1 MEDIQIRQ
9 INKGD
14 LKDARRFAAEGMNM
28 SNYVSNKL
36 ELYLYSLYILYL
48 ELSKST
54 VALGA
59 YYKGKL
65 VGFLFARFKGE
76 ALIFKDWKYSLL
88 VGLGEKIINLSAQSQ
103 MAEMYDKANKEMFDR
118 LTNENPDGEIT
129 FFATDPKLN
138 GRGVGSRLLK
148 ALEDHRRGRLV
159 YLYTDSECNYP
170 FYLKRGFNI
179 FDSKEI
185 LMEAPD
191 GELPLTCYIMT
202 KKFIEDEDR

>member
-1 MEDIQIRQ
+1 MGDIQIRQ
-9 INKGD
+9 IDKGD
-14 LKDARRFAAEGMNM
+14 LKYARKFAAEGMNM
-28 SNYVSNKL
+28 TNYVSNKL
-36 ELYLYSLYILYL
+36 ELYLYSLYVLYL

-76 ALIFKDWKYSLL
+76 TPIFKNWKYSFITS
-88 VGLGEKIINLSAQSQ
+88 LGEKIINLSPQNE
-103 MAEMYDKANKEMFDR
+103 MAEMYDR
-118 LTNENPDGEIT
+118 LTNEKPDGEIT
-129 FFATDPKLN
+129 FFAANPKLS

-148 ALEDHRRGRLV
+148 VLEDHRRGRLV

-179 FDSKEI
+179 FDS
-185 LMEAPD
+185 
-191 GELPLTCYIMT
+191 YV
-202 KKFIEDEDR
+202 